1 MTILRMLA
9 AALLLLCSLA
19 PAAAQD
25 VTGRWTAK
33 FETQVGEQEY
43 TFEFVVKGTQLT
55 GKVKGN
61 LLGES
66 AIADGK
72 IEGGKISFVEN
83 GSYMEMPLRIVY
95 TGTVA
100 SADEIKFSRNV
111 ADIATEELVARR
123 VK

>member
-1 MTILRMLA
+1 MV
-9 AALLLLCSLA
+9 AALLFVCSLA
-19 PAAAQD
+19 SIYAQD

-33 FETQVGEQEY
+33 FTTEVGEQEY
-43 TFEFVVKGTQLT
+43 SFDFVVKGTQLT
-55 GKVKGN
+55 GKIKGN

-66 AIADGK
+66 AIAEGK
-72 IEGGKISFVEN
+72 IEGGKITFVEN

-111 ADIATEELVARR
+111 ADFATEELVARR